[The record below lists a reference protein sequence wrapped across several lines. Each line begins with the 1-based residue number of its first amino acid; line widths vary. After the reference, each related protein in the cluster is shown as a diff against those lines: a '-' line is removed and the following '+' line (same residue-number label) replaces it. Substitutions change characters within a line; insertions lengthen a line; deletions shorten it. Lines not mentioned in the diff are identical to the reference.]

1 MCFKVNL
8 RSFASRSILRLSSFL
23 ESEDNE
29 GIAAF
34 GRRAAGILTEILRNP
49 KLDFTVKL
57 ASPGVEKP
65 ISPFGSRT
73 PVRDNVKPGKCT
85 NGEHKTRTVQKLW
98 RTMRILFP
106 IAQLGDAG
114 EHLLKSLVDN
124 ERELVDPLS
133 EGSARAVWASLCTDV
148 LSVCD
153 VDLMREF
160 WGCGEGG
167 RKWDWTNED
176 KEAIWKTC
184 VEKWK
189 KVRGHWEG
197 GVVLLGVPFTY
208 VLSML
213 RKRKNTDCCP
223 QGCQSMGPQNR
234 RRCPMGRA
242 TRTGDQQSIRLRP
255 GLPDCPRQHHGFHLS
270 QPSAH

>member
-8 RSFASRSILRLSSFL
+8 RSFASRLILRLSFLL

-153 VDLMREF
+153 VDLMRDF

-176 KEAIWKTC
+176 KETIWKTC

-208 VLSML
+208 VLFVL
-213 RKRKNTDCCP
+213 RKKEYTDCRP
-223 QGCQSMGPQNR
+223 TGMPINGASEPKTIPYGESSSNR
-234 RRCPMGRA
+234 
-242 TRTGDQQSIRLRP
+242 
-255 GLPDCPRQHHGFHLS
+255 
-270 QPSAH
+270 